1 MRIRRVAWIAPAAVA
16 AGAAFV
22 LSACAAETAS
32 PSEIRT
38 RISTH
43 VPPLVDEATAAGDGA
58 DSALGALGQGLDALG
73 ALMPGL
79 VPEEAAAVFGVAGVG
94 GAARLAAD
102 GETPSGAEVA
112 DELNTTLFS
121 DANHLGDG
129 VFAIPTDM
137 LCPIGDGATAAD
149 PDCVAQAER
158 AALRI
163 RAELA
168 GDDGLDFTL
177 VVGGDRAEPVRVE
190 LRAGLV
196 GVSIDLAEV
205 AAAATELGLVD
216 AGTTIELDGVVSAR
230 FEIIGPA
237 HVSAAI
243 TIDRAIHVAVTSATD
258 PAGDIRLDT
267 AVAHPLARLELDG
280 SADGGIGTA
289 QLGLGATQ
297 IRLAADAVA
306 GTPARDLDL
315 PGASATIRLG
325 AGQLLVERFSLG
337 VRATTVMVGGQLGAQ
352 LDLNPDTGRTLD
364 LAVTGDATD
373 AAFAF
378 VPGLDLRLAIDH
390 AVIGTAVPPVYD
402 VDRVVIDGAPLPT
415 LRARTT
421 TAGTAELGVVAG
433 ELTIGTTPA
442 GYGAT
447 IAAGECVGAEDR
459 SGAAGDY
466 TVPVPVAC
474 EL

>member
-1 MRIRRVAWIAPAAVA
+1 MRIRRVAWIAPAAVSA
-16 AGAAFV
+16 AAAFV

-38 RISTH
+38 RISTQ
-43 VPPLVDEATAAGDGA
+43 VPPLVDEAAAAGAGA
-58 DSALGALGQGLDALG
+58 DAALGALEQGLDALG

-79 VPEEAAAVFGVAGVG
+79 VPEEAAAVFGVA
-94 GAARLAAD
+94 RLPAD
-102 GETPSGAEVA
+102 GDPATGAEVA
-112 DELNTTLFS
+112 DELNTRLFS

-129 VFAIPTDM
+129 VFAIPTDL
-137 LCPIGDGATAAD
+137 LCPVADGATAPD

-158 AALRI
+158 AQLRV

-168 GDDGLDFTL
+168 GDDGLALAL
-177 VVGGDRAEPVRVE
+177 VVGGDRAEPVGVE
-190 LRAGLV
+190 LRAGFV

-205 AAAATELGLVD
+205 AAAAIELGLVD
-216 AGTTIELDGVVSAR
+216 AGTTIELDGVISAR
-230 FEIIGPA
+230 FEILAPA

-280 SADGGIGTA
+280 SAADGGIGTA

-297 IRLAADAVA
+297 VHLAADAVTGA
-306 GTPARDLDL
+306 PARDLDL
-315 PGASATIRLG
+315 PGASAMIRLG

-337 VRATTVMVGGQLGAQ
+337 SRATTVMVDGQLGAQ
-352 LDLNPDTGRTLD
+352 LDLNPDTGRALD

-390 AVIGTAVPPVYD
+390 TVLGTAAPIYD
-402 VDRVVIDGAPLPT
+402 VDRVVIDGAALPT

-421 TAGTAELGVVAG
+421 AAGTAQLEVVAG
-433 ELTIGTTPA
+433 QLTIGTAPA

-447 IAAGECVGAEDR
+447 IAAGSCVGAEDR

-466 TVPVPVAC
+466 TVPVAVAC